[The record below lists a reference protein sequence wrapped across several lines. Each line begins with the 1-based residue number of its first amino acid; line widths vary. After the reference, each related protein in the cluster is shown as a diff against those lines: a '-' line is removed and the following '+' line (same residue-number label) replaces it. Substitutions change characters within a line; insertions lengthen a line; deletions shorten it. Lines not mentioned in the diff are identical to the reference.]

1 MSGAIPGTG
10 NLRTL
15 LRNMRKTE
23 EAKKKPAK
31 AAKSKLTAK
40 DKKILESLG
49 LSTKRITKAT
59 IKAEW
64 RRKAKALPLPQR
76 QLMMD
81 QIHQGKTCGEVS
93 RLAEVDLDTVLG
105 LLDLNTDYIPI
116 LRTESR

>member
-1 MSGAIPGTG
+1 MSATPGTG
-10 NLRTL
+10 DLRTL
-15 LRNMRKTE
+15 LRNMRKAE

-31 AAKSKLTAK
+31 VGKSKLTAK

-64 RRKAKALPLPQR
+64 KRTAKALPLAQR
-76 QLMMD
+76 QLILD
-81 QIHQGKTCGEVS
+81 LFRQGNNIGDVA
-93 RLAEVDLDTVLG
+93 AEARVDSDTVCG
-105 LLDLNTDYIPI
+105 VLDLNTDYIPI